1 MLTAKTLDKY
11 DPSGMYKIYD
21 EWPEIS
27 FNTFSNTK
35 NHVDFRNIDHI
46 VFSGMGGSGAVGELM
61 SSVLSKS
68 DLHTCVVKGYLLPK
82 TVDRNTLLVATS
94 ISGFTTETLTVL
106 KNASKLNCKI
116 IAFSSG
122 GKMQDYCEKNN
133 IIHQKI
139 IQIHSPRTS
148 FPTAVYS
155 MLAVLGP
162 VFGIKESDIKES
174 IDMLYKTGTTINS
187 NNLSTTNP
195 ALALALWISKIPI
208 IYYPHGLQA
217 AAIRFKNSLQ
227 ENSKIHAIAEDVIEM
242 CHNGIVSWEMP
253 SSVQPILIRGTDDY
267 IKTKERWKILK
278 KYFRIHNIDFKEVG
292 SVKGSI
298 LSKLMNLIY
307 LLDYT
312 TMYHAVLNRIDPSP
326 VHSIDYIKSKL

>member
-1 MLTAKTLDKY
+1 MLTGKTLDKY
-11 DPSGMYKIYD
+11 DQSGMHKIYD
-21 EWPEIS
+21 EWPETS

-46 VFSGMGGSGAVGELM
+46 VFAGMGGSGAVGELM

-94 ISGFTTETLTVL
+94 ISGFTTETLTIL
-106 KNASKLNCKI
+106 KNASKLGCKI

-133 IIHQKI
+133 LIHQKI

-162 VFGIKESDIKES
+162 VFGIKKSDIKES
-174 IDMLYKTGTTINS
+174 IDMLYKTGTTIDS
-187 NNLSTTNP
+187 NNLSATNP

-267 IKTKERWKILK
+267 IKTKERWEILK

-292 SVKGSI
+292 SVRGSI

-307 LLDYT
+307 LLDYAT
-312 TMYHAVLNRIDPSP
+312 IYHAVLNRRDPSP
-326 VHSIDYIKSKL
+326 VRSIDYIKSNI

>member
-11 DPSGMYKIYD
+11 DQSGMHKIYD

-46 VFSGMGGSGAVGELM
+46 VFAGMGGSGAVGELM

-94 ISGFTTETLTVL
+94 ISGFTTETLTIL
-106 KNASKLNCKI
+106 KNASKLGCKI

-133 IIHQKI
+133 LIHQKI

-162 VFGIKESDIKES
+162 VFGIKKSNIKES
-174 IDMLYKTGTTINS
+174 IDMLYKTGTTIDS

-242 CHNGIVSWEMP
+242 CHNGIVSWETP

-267 IKTKERWKILK
+267 IKTKERWEILK
-278 KYFRIHNIDFKEVG
+278 KYFRIHNIDFKEIR
-292 SVKGSI
+292 SVSGSI

-307 LLDYT
+307 LLDYAT
-312 TMYHAVLNRIDPSP
+312 IYHAVLNRRDPSP
-326 VHSIDYIKSKL
+326 VRSIDYIKSNI